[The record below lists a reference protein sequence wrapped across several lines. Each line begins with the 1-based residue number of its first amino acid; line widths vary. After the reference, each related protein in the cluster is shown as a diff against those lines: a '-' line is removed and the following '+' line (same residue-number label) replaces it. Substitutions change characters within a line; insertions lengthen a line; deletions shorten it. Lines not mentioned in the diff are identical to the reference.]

1 MISISILYV
10 VLLENV
16 PNILLNCRKLVYLM
30 KMEGVEAMYI
40 LGFIVALV
48 SIGVL
53 VDLRRGSF
61 KSRQAHD
68 TNPNHLQTPAAEQ
81 NALNSTSPEVPY
93 P

>member
-1 MISISILYV
+1 
-10 VLLENV
+10 
-16 PNILLNCRKLVYLM
+16 
-30 KMEGVEAMYI
+30 MYI
-40 LGFIVALV
+40 LGFIIALV

-68 TNPNHLQTPAAEQ
+68 TNPNHVQTPAAEQ